1 MKKFLIG
8 CGGLLAVG
16 LVLVIS
22 FVVWYFSVMN
32 REVRYRNEFSAQIKA
47 NETNYDNMWK
57 TIQEKYQITDAYKDA
72 VKGVIKE
79 SAEGRKGGALFK
91 SIQESVP
98 GLSVDI
104 YKDMMATIEGKRNSF
119 ESHQKKLIDIKR
131 EHDNLRM
138 TAPSSFVLAG
148 VSELELKLVTST
160 RTNKAFDSGVDDEVG
175 FKKKD

>member
-1 MKKFLIG
+1 MKKSLVYF
-8 CGGLLAVG
+8 GGAFAVIFVV
-16 LVLVIS
+16 VLS
-22 FVVWYFSVMN
+22 FVMWYFSVVN

-57 TIQEKYQITDAYKDA
+57 TLQEKYQITDTYKEA

-79 SAEGRKGGALFK
+79 SAEGRKGGLLFK

-138 TAPSSFVLAG
+138 TAPSSFILSSVNP
-148 VSELELKLVTST
+148 LELKLVTST
-160 RTNKAFDSGVDDEVG
+160 RTNNAFESGVDNDVG
-175 FKKKD
+175 FKK